1 MELLAIAFALCSIY
15 LLQLQLFHFD
25 SGKTKHMVLWLLIL
39 CSFGIGYMLHVQFV
53 IWLSGFFPLYCILF
67 FYCDATLYDK
77 LRYGLFS
84 ILAFFIDYLV
94 MVWLLA
100 APVWI
105 IALSMVAIQYGILLY
120 LQLHVTWFMLLLHSG
135 VSVLVCYLALQQP
148 SAGIF
153 LLLWIGMVQYLHGQ
167 YAANFEK
174 NTRAFQEDV
183 MAHHYAEVK
192 SVYMNMRGWRH
203 DYHNHLQS
211 LKAYLQL
218 GQYEEADAYL
228 FELEKDLDSVDA
240 LVKSGN
246 LMVDAILNSKLTI
259 AKQKQIHVQ
268 CKAHVAKHIAIRD
281 IDLCVII
288 GNLLDNA
295 IEACEM
301 LEEKERFIRIYI
313 EIVKQQL
320 YMSFT
325 NAAMEDLN
333 FNQKSY
339 ISEKRGNHGHGMKR
353 VKLTVERYDG
363 YLNLQNEPGVFVS
376 EIMLPIVS
384 CDEEAAI
391 EACT

>member
-1 MELLAIAFALCSIY
+1 
-15 LLQLQLFHFD
+15 
-25 SGKTKHMVLWLLIL
+25 
-39 CSFGIGYMLHVQFV
+39 
-53 IWLSGFFPLYCILF
+53 
-67 FYCDATLYDK
+67 
-77 LRYGLFS
+77 
-84 ILAFFIDYLV
+84 
-94 MVWLLA
+94 
-100 APVWI
+100 
-105 IALSMVAIQYGILLY
+105 
-120 LQLHVTWFMLLLHSG
+120 
-135 VSVLVCYLALQQP
+135 
-148 SAGIF
+148 
-153 LLLWIGMVQYLHGQ
+153 
-167 YAANFEK
+167 
-174 NTRAFQEDV
+174 
-183 MAHHYAEVK
+183 
-192 SVYMNMRGWRH
+192 MNMRGWRH

-218 GQYEEADAYL
+218 GQYKEADAYL

-376 EIMLPIVS
+376 EVMLPIVS
-384 CDEEAAI
+384 CDEEAVI
-391 EACT
+391 EGCT